1 MGTLRQ
7 ACTGFLAHEG
17 FFLAGGL
24 AFYFGVCFVPL
35 LFLLVSVT
43 GFVLAPHTVTEQ
55 IKEFLAS
62 NVPVYDDEL
71 TRALLRIIATRK
83 QSGILGTSI
92 LILFS
97 TQMFAALRF
106 VLNRILAVRGQ
117 PLLHGFLFDTA
128 MVLLIGLLF
137 IGNVGT
143 TAVLAWLRLL
153 AASEIEIPAQWMG
166 RMSITVAFFLS
177 IAILYV
183 IYRFFPYRSVC
194 RRAALTGAL
203 VASSLWE
210 VAKHLLRLY
219 VVHLGFYDQIYG
231 PLGVLMAFVM
241 FAYYS
246 AIVFVFGAEVVATI
260 DPGE

>member
-1 MGTLRQ
+1 MRTLRQ
-7 ACTGFLAHEG
+7 ACAGFLAHEG

-43 GFVLAPHTVTEQ
+43 GFVLAPQTVTGQ
-55 IKEFLAS
+55 IQDFLSS
-62 NVPVYDDEL
+62 NVPVYGDEL

-83 QSGILGTSI
+83 QSGLLGTSI

-106 VLNRILAVRGQ
+106 VLNRVLGVRGQ
-117 PLLHGFLFDTA
+117 PLLHGLLFDTG
-128 MVLLIGLLF
+128 MVLLVGLLF

-153 AASEIEIPAQWMG
+153 AASEIDIPAQWMG
-166 RMSITVAFFLS
+166 RMSIPLAFLLS
-177 IAILYV
+177 TAILYV
-183 IYRFFPYRSVC
+183 IYRFFPSRSV
-194 RRAALTGAL
+194 RVQAAVAGAL
-203 VASSLWE
+203 VASSFWE
-210 VAKHLLRLY
+210 IAKHLLRLY
-219 VVHLGFYDQIYG
+219 IVHLGFYDQIYG
-231 PLGVLMAFVM
+231 PLGILMAFVM
-241 FAYYS
+241 FAYYL

-260 DPGE
+260 DPGK